1 MTHRLPTAGAVN
13 ATSNGAPNGVS
24 SATTPASA
32 RTRRGIL
39 SLHAQVA
46 LVIAVLSFLPNLVM
60 ALMIF
65 IPEREQLGRTDVTIW
80 LPLVVWVVGVVLL
93 SACIGYLLSRQLLR
107 PLRQLG
113 GQIQAL
119 KRTPDKLARA
129 KLGVDSREPRETL
142 ALKTSFNGLIS
153 QVALEQSRRNS
164 FMATL
169 VHDLKTPLVAANHLL
184 AVIRD
189 TDSMPREERVELVGQ
204 LLDENSRLLEL
215 VQKMVDA
222 HKFEREE
229 VVLKRQVLPLKP
241 LVQGVCERL
250 RPLARERQLR
260 LEIRGDAQAQVDP
273 RELERA
279 LYNLLGN
286 AVRYAR
292 SAILVEIYAGVIRL
306 SDDGPGLPR
315 PIEELAQPFNAQPV
329 DIAGKRYTAG
339 TGGLGMFIARRII
352 EAHGGRLV
360 TEVTGPTGTVLLIYY
375 GQAQA

>member
-1 MTHRLPTAGAVN
+1 MTYGMTRSGAVK
-13 ATSNGAPNGVS
+13 G
-24 SATTPASA
+24 SASTP
-32 RTRRGIL
+32 RRRKGIL

-65 IPEREQLGRTDVTIW
+65 IPERDQLGQTGLTIW
-80 LPLVVWVVGVVLL
+80 LPLIIWVACVVLL
-93 SACIGYLLSRQLLR
+93 SACIGYLLSRQLLK
-107 PLRQLG
+107 PLRHLG
-113 GQIQAL
+113 IQIQGL
-119 KRTPDKLARA
+119 QRSPDKLVKA
-129 KLGVDSREPRETL
+129 KLAVEPREPKETL
-142 ALKTSFNGLIS
+142 ALKASFNALLS
-153 QVALEQSRRNS
+153 EVALEQSRRNS

-169 VHDLKTPLVAANHLL
+169 VHDLKTPLVAAKHLL
-184 AVIRD
+184 AVVRD
-189 TDSMPREERVELVGQ
+189 TDSLPREERVELVGQ
-204 LLDENSRLLEL
+204 LLDENSRLLDL

-229 VVLKRQVLPLKP
+229 VVLKRQVMPLRP
-241 LVQGVCERL
+241 LVQDICERL
-250 RPLARERQLR
+250 RPLALERQLR
-260 LEIRGDAQAQVDP
+260 LDIRGDAQASVDP

-279 LYNLLGN
+279 LYNLVSN

-292 SAILVEIYAGVIRL
+292 SEIIVEVYAGVIRL

-339 TGGLGMFIARRII
+339 TGGLGLFIARRII

-360 TEVTGPTGTVLLIYY
+360 TEVTGPKGTVLLIYF
-375 GQAQA
+375 GQVPA